1 MNATVTV
8 KVVFSPVFRAVFHCP
23 ECDVVLPKTDTS
35 IRNLLF
41 QLSTASAGKIDT
53 LVIEKG
59 RDLIST
65 ALMVQV
71 NDRVYTGN
79 MLNQKT
85 VALEDRDVVSLLYYV
100 SGG

>member
-1 MNATVTV
+1 VNATITV

-23 ECDVVLPKTDTS
+23 ECDVVLPKTDTRIS
-35 IRNLLF
+35 GLLF
-41 QLSTASAGKIDT
+41 QLSKASAGKIDT
-53 LVIEKG
+53 LVFETG

-79 MLNQKT
+79 MLNREM
-85 VALEDRDVVSLLYYV
+85 VVLEDRDVVSLLYYV

>member
-1 MNATVTV
+1 VNATVTV

-35 IRNLLF
+35 IRNLFF
-41 QLSTASAGKIDT
+41 QLSTASAGKIDK
-53 LVIEKG
+53 LVFEKE
-59 RDLIST
+59 RDLISP
-65 ALMVQV
+65 ALMAQV

-79 MLNQKT
+79 KLNQKT
-85 VALEDRDVVSLLYYV
+85 VVLEDRDVVSLLYYV